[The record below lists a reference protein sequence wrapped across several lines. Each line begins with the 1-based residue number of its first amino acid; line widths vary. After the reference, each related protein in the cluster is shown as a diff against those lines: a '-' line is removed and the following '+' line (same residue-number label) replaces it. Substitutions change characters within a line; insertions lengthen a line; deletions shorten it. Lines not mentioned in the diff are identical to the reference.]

1 MSDFLNGLQ
10 AILGTNKKNPMFAVY
25 RDAQK
30 GELHVYY
37 GFELLEVVPDDKSA
51 PRFKLMV
58 AQLYNAGV
66 KGLTL
71 IEVFGVDPKSMRKWG
86 RALKSGDPETLVK
99 ALQGRGNRRIT
110 PEIKA
115 YLRRRFPI
123 LYAENPR
130 NYSSRMRRE
139 IAKIFDV
146 KLSGEGLRPL
156 FHELKAQLNC
166 NQSGL
171 PENEKDCEQTATSND
186 DVPQPFTLPQ
196 STTSS
201 TADAAD
207 DPPDAPQ
214 PSRISPAPDSIQA
227 LRKAE
232 QPSAKKGASAV

>member
-1 MSDFLNGLQ
+1 MSDSLNGLQ

-30 GELHVYY
+30 RELHVYY

-66 KGLTL
+66 KGVTL
-71 IEVFGVDPKSMRKWG
+71 IEVFAVDPKSMRKWG
-86 RALKSGDPETLVK
+86 RALKNGDPEVLVK

-110 PEIKA
+110 PEIKS
-115 YLRRRFPI
+115 YIRRRFPI

-130 NYSSRMRRE
+130 NYSSRIRRE
-139 IAKIFDV
+139 IAKIFDI
-146 KLSGEGLRPL
+146 KLSGEGLRPV

-166 NQSGL
+166 NQPSP
-171 PENEKDCEQTATSND
+171 PEDEEDCEQTGTSND
-186 DVPQPFTLPQ
+186 TPQALAL
-196 STTSS
+196 SESATSS
-201 TADAAD
+201 RAD

-214 PSRISPAPDSIQA
+214 LSRISPAPDSIEA
-227 LRKAE
+227 PRKAE
-232 QPSAKKGASAV
+232 QLSAKKGASAV